1 MDIKKYSKN
10 SVASSNYD
18 IIINKLFVRRQDT
31 AVLYIYTSQ

>member
-18 IIINKLFVRRQDT
+18 IIINKMFVLDRIQLF
-31 AVLYIYTSQ
+31 YTSQ